1 MIYLPNLLTLARIGM
16 VPFLIV
22 LLQEQEFL
30 WSLGVFLVAGAT
42 DALDGFLAKKFNAHT
57 QLGAILDPL
66 ADKALILSA
75 YVTLS
80 VLTLI
85 PFWLVV
91 VVVFRDVIIIT
102 GYLVMTLFF
111 GSIEMRPLHI
121 SKLNTFL
128 QIFYILLALASLSEL
143 ISIAAVLPFVAFA
156 VLVTSVVSGGAYVY
170 IWSIKATNS
179 AQNQTVD

>member
-22 LLQEQEFL
+22 LLQEQQFL
-30 WSLGVFLVAGAT
+30 WSLGVFLVAGVT
-42 DALDGFLAKKFNAHT
+42 DALDGFLAKKFDAHT

-66 ADKALILSA
+66 ADKALIISA

-143 ISIAAVLPFVAFA
+143 ISLEAVLPFVAFI

-170 IWSIKATNS
+170 IWSIKATKS
-179 AQNQTVD
+179 AQ